1 MCSRGKRFGE
11 LLREKRL
18 NRRFSLRAFCAT
30 FGFDPGNLSK
40 VERGLLPP
48 PTGEK
53 LDEIAK
59 ALGLET
65 GSDEWYDFYD
75 VASTDRGLIPVHL
88 LDDDE
93 FVRKLPIVFRSLRES
108 KLDADEL
115 DKLISVI
122 RRS

>member
-18 NRRFSLRAFCAT
+18 SCGLSLRAFCAE

-53 LDEIAK
+53 LDEIAG
-59 ALGLET
+59 ALGLEA
-65 GSDEWYDFYD
+65 GSDDWYDFYD

-93 FVRKLPIVFRSLRES
+93 LVRKLPIVFRSLREG
-108 KLDADEL
+108 KLNADEL
-115 DKLISVI
+115 DKLIEIV

>member
-18 NRRFSLRAFCAT
+18 NKELSLRAFCVE

-53 LDEIAK
+53 LDEIAE
-59 ALGLET
+59 ALGIEA
-65 GSDEWYDFYD
+65 GSNEWFDFYD
-75 VASTDRGLIPVHL
+75 IASTDRGMIPVHL
-88 LDDDE
+88 LDDE
-93 FVRKLPIVFRSLRES
+93 ELVRKLPIVFRSLREG
-108 KLDADEL
+108 KLNADEL
-115 DKLISVI
+115 DKLIEIV
-122 RRS
+122 RSS